1 MDVSMKRYAHYLKAS
16 EMLAEKIWYE
26 SKTVWFNVAVAMIFL
41 ASVELLDLQRML
53 SMDRIEAFIVL
64 ASSVGNIL
72 LRFGTKK
79 RVRPR
84 RRRGL

>member
-1 MDVSMKRYAHYLKAS
+1 
-16 EMLAEKIWYE
+16 
-26 SKTVWFNVAVAMIFL
+26 MIFL
-41 ASVELLDLQRML
+41 ASVEFLDLQRML

-64 ASSVGNIL
+64 ASSVCNIL

-84 RRRGL
+84 RRREL